1 MKKKNIWLVACFISL
16 SICIGAVANLVV
28 SAADVADAVTS
39 DEVTSESVAETL
51 LEETGSDT
59 APIESES
66 VSKVPEETNGLD
78 LYAFYMRIWEFAN
91 DNRSDLISLCCS
103 VVVALFTLLAKR
115 SADRKSNAISQ
126 DLQIVK
132 QDASGT
138 HASQGSVVG
147 AINTMIDG
155 YNEMRG
161 SYEKYEGI
169 EDDRNKLIGA
179 VFIQNTAIL
188 EILTTVYVN
197 SKNMPQGVKD
207 LVNLK
212 YAKCLKTLESDELL
226 RGVVEAVR
234 QEIGAV
240 DAAKEKVE
248 APEATDGSSEETE
261 G

>member
-1 MKKKNIWLVACFISL
+1 MKKKSIWLIACFISF
-16 SICIGAVANLVV
+16 SICIGAFANLLV
-28 SAADVADAVTS
+28 SAADVTGTVMPDAVTS
-39 DEVTSESVAETL
+39 ESTVEAF
-51 LEETGSDT
+51 
-59 APIESES
+59 
-66 VSKVPEETNGLD
+66 PEETVPDTVPIENESVPDETNGFD
-78 LYAFYMRIWEFAN
+78 LYAFYMRIWEFVN

-103 VVVALFTLLAKR
+103 TVVAIFTLLAKR
-115 SADRKSNAISQ
+115 SADKKTSAISQ
-126 DLQIVK
+126 DLKIVK

-188 EILTTVYVN
+188 EILTTVYAN

-212 YAKCLKTLESDELL
+212 YAKCLKALESDEAL
-226 RGVVEAVR
+226 RGVVETVR
-234 QEIGAV
+234 KEIGAANAV
-240 DAAKEKVE
+240 TEEVE
-248 APEATDGSSEETE
+248 APEATEGSTEET
-261 G
+261 GV